1 MQNQVLIKTIYRK
14 QIQNPISDEPEV
26 GDPLILTSY
35 IERGEL
41 EKAAEMAAVKSILQV
56 KVSSRWF
63 QLSNWLK
70 VKVNRGNN

>member
-26 GDPLILTSY
+26 GDPLILTPY

-56 KVSSRWF
+56 KVSSR
-63 QLSNWLK
+63 
-70 VKVNRGNN
+70 